1 MNSNTQPMLFESCS
15 AVHLSYEDNARL
27 LTYFE
32 HISFA
37 PQQIIADVGEVG
49 EALYYIINGEAI
61 LYHSE
66 KGTEMEVTRVQRGEL
81 MGEMSFF
88 DRSPRQVQICAGKHG
103 AIVYRLSREAYER
116 LRQEFPAG
124 AALLLEGVIISLDHI
139 FRRTAHYLRD
149 VSQYLYGMTYITS
162 IFNKSVK

>member
-1 MNSNTQPMLFESCS
+1 MNLNTQPILFESCS
-15 AVHLSYEDNARL
+15 AVNLSYEDNARL

-32 HISFA
+32 HISFS
-37 PQQIIADVGEVG
+37 PQQIIADVGE
-49 EALYYIINGEAI
+49 ALYYIVNGEAI
-61 LYHSE
+61 LYHHE

-88 DRSPRQVQICAGKHG
+88 DRSPRQVQIRAGKHG
-103 AIVYRLSREAYER
+103 AMVYRLSREAYER
-116 LRQEFPAG
+116 LRQEFPSG

-162 IFNKSVK
+162 MLNKSVK